1 MTTRFGVFAY
11 EDVEPIDI
19 GATYGVLSMAR
30 RVEPSIEIATLSPSG
45 GEVRLT
51 NGLSINVDYSVND
64 APDFDVLMVLGGSGW
79 SRAAQS
85 DDVRKLLHRQAK
97 HALLVSVC
105 TGALILAEAG
115 LLNGHAATTRRRDL
129 PGKTTP
135 LETLGNDYHTISP
148 TEATYVDTGRIITGG
163 GVTLAIDTTLY
174 VIERLFGKET
184 ASLVADITDYSIARE
199 ANRRALFAVTE

>member
-11 EDVEPIDI
+11 EDVEPIDL

-30 RVEPSIEIATLSPSG
+30 RVEPSIEIATLSPTG
-45 GEVRLT
+45 GQVRLT
-51 NGLSINVDYSVND
+51 NGLQINVDYSVSD

-79 SRAAQS
+79 PQAAQS
-85 DDVRKLLHRQAK
+85 DEVKNLLHRHAK

-115 LLNGHAATTRRRDL
+115 LLSGHKATTRRRDL

-135 LETLGNDYHTISP
+135 LEMLANDYHMISP
-148 TEATYVDTGRIITGG
+148 MEATHVDTGSIITGG

-184 ASLVADITDYSIARE
+184 AAMVADITDYRIARE
-199 ANRRALFAVTE
+199 ANRQALSAGTT